1 MLFWGYVAGII
12 CVCIIFIIRF
22 LGAKWRRKL
31 SLKKWIREY
40 LVVVVLLGAIV
51 IIALSM
57 LFYNWKI
64 QMLKNEYTNLK
75 LYIQEIYGEEKNNEI
90 RLPNTGIDTGV
101 EEDQM
106 EEQLDLME
114 EKINDL
120 NDKIDNLDNSMDE
133 LRETTEKENQ
143 SQDVELFLTGFGTI
157 IIPVILFF
165 FNLFSDEIK
174 KFFKKKNG
182 EKDIKTEAI
191 INDVEKKR

>member
-1 MLFWGYVAGII
+1 
-12 CVCIIFIIRF
+12 
-22 LGAKWRRKL
+22 
-31 SLKKWIREY
+31 
-40 LVVVVLLGAIV
+40 
-51 IIALSM
+51 
-57 LFYNWKI
+57 
-64 QMLKNEYTNLK
+64 MLKNEYTNLK